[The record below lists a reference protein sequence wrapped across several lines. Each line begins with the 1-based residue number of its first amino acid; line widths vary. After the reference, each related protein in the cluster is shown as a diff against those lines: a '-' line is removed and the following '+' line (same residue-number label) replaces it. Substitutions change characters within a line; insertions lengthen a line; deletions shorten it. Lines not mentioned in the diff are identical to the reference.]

1 MGKKIIMIIGIILL
15 SITLFGCA
23 SKPISD
29 DVKKNMDAE
38 RYNLNQKI
46 FVDNSTVL
54 EEEKLSKV
62 EGSTLKGKHFQSDID
77 EYKIAINIVQKV
89 YDNPNATQ
97 IDVDNAT
104 DDLNK
109 AEIKFINSPH
119 KE

>member
-1 MGKKIIMIIGIILL
+1 MRKKIIYVIGIILL

-23 SKPISD
+23 SKPIPD
-29 DVKKNMDAE
+29 DTKKNMDAE

-46 FVDNSTVL
+46 LVDTSTTL

-62 EGSTLKGKHFQSDID
+62 AGSTLKGKHFQSDID
-77 EYKIAINIVQKV
+77 EYKTAINIAKKV

-97 IDVDNAT
+97 MDVDNIT
-104 DDLNK
+104 DDLSK